1 MEKPLTGTHVSG
13 DMLGPGKG
21 GLAYWTLGEGVSSL
35 WTTAARGAGDGTDL
49 VVASH
54 GDDKSSADD
63 VEDGDEGVLEDELL
77 VSERE
82 CERRLSFFTQPCTY
96 RVRIAMTSLLQCFF
110 SHLLL
115 CILSQKIPFSLI

>member
-1 MEKPLTGTHVSG
+1 MGRAPLGRGGRWEMEKPLTGTHVSG

-54 GDDKSSADD
+54 GVEEMVWERVGVGGRKLRAGCVLGPMIPYSILACHTLITRATLTSSFPAQ
-63 VEDGDEGVLEDELL
+63 
-77 VSERE
+77 S
-82 CERRLSFFTQPCTY
+82 
-96 RVRIAMTSLLQCFF
+96 SL
-110 SHLLL
+110 
-115 CILSQKIPFSLI
+115 

>member
-1 MEKPLTGTHVSG
+1 MGRAPLGRGGRWEMEKPLTGTHVSG

-54 GDDKSSADD
+54 G
-63 VEDGDEGVLEDELL
+63 VEEMVWERVGVGGRKL
-77 VSERE
+77 RAG
-82 CERRLSFFTQPCTY
+82 CGRTMRLWPMIPC
-96 RVRIAMTSLLQCFF
+96 
-110 SHLLL
+110 
-115 CILSQKIPFSLI
+115 